1 MLIDL
6 PAGLF
11 QELQNLQELY
21 LQSNMLT
28 FLPYDTFYGLGKL
41 ITLQLGDN
49 RLKSL
54 DRRLF
59 KDLENLES
67 LNLYSNEF
75 GILDKDILRG
85 LTFLKTLHFASAGL
99 FMLDYDIFKDN
110 KMLEHIELNDN
121 KLTQVPNVKELTHL
135 NYLNLRDN
143 VLTNIDAQS
152 FEGFAVNAEL
162 FVSQHEICDCF
173 VPIDLKCD
181 ASGTRSPYLTCE
193 RLLSGRSLVILIW
206 LIGVNALCGNLF
218 VVIWRRQTSQNKV
231 QDTLLSSLALSDLLM
246 GIYLLVIASADV
258 YFGQDFPN
266 AIKSL
271 EIRYHL
277 QSCWSTVYYFKWS
290 FSVLCDVDKYWQ
302 IYLHKVSIY
311 SS

>member
-1 MLIDL
+1 MHGLI
-6 PAGLF
+6 F
-11 QELQNLQELY
+11 
-21 LQSNMLT
+21 
-28 FLPYDTFYGLGKL
+28 
-41 ITLQLGDN
+41 I
-49 RLKSL
+49 
-54 DRRLF
+54 
-59 KDLENLES
+59 ES
-67 LNLYSNEF
+67 VRGPLYSNEF

-258 YFGQDFPN
+258 YFGQDFPMQSK
-266 AIKSL
+266 AWRSGITCRVAGALSIISSEASVFFVTLISIDRFICIRFPFTVHRLTKKSVNVTIPCDMDYFISIGDCSFYL
-271 EIRYHL
+271 I
-277 QSCWSTVYYFKWS
+277 WS
-290 FSVLCDVDKYWQ
+290 
-302 IYLHKVSIY
+302 
-311 SS
+311 